1 MPELNMEQLKLYADM
16 RDKQFAELELKYIE
30 LKNLLKKTE
39 DYADKQQSDKLKL
52 EEQLKKIK
60 NLLT

>member
-30 LKNLLKKTE
+30 LKDLLKKTE

-52 EEQLKKIK
+52 EELLKKIK

>member
-1 MPELNMEQLKLYADM
+1 MEQLKLYADM